1 MIDRKQHSNKKSG
14 WIFGF
19 ACIPLAL
26 TFITYAQPIMNNVN
40 PYLVR
45 ELWTDKGCDVFDCI
59 LYEEGIVVISEGNC
73 KNGNPQTCLAAPSF
87 FIPGMTNVHVCRLVS
102 RAKQGQN
109 YSPCEGTVLWG
120 ILAHPFEYVEGLS
133 SYTFLED
140 MFPYNCS
147 EPGEKMRPCNI
158 DIDNATAFRG

>member
-1 MIDRKQHSNKKSG
+1 MINQRQFILKKWSWFLG
-14 WIFGF
+14 LAGVPMIVAFF
-19 ACIPLAL
+19 A
-26 TFITYAQPIMNNVN
+26 YAQPVTHNSN
-40 PYLVR
+40 PYLIR
-45 ELWTDKGCDVFDCI
+45 ELWTEKGCDVFDCI
-59 LYEEGIVVISEGNC
+59 LYEEGIVVVSEGNC

-120 ILAHPFEYVEGLS
+120 ILAHPFEYAEGLA

-147 EPGEKMRPCNI
+147 EPGETMRPCNI
-158 DIDNATAFRG
+158 EIDNATAFQG